1 MDFKTWNKHLKELR
15 EIILKKDKVEESKAL
30 AKMVH
35 SMVHSSYVSGTDEKT
50 FEDEL
55 LEDLEDEIF
64 RTSINE
70 KGRTIAYGLWHS
82 SRIEDIT
89 MNLLVAGDEQV
100 FNSGNWKEKINTEII
115 DTGNALSSEEILE
128 FSKNINIQELKNYR
142 IAVGKKTR
150 TIIGSLAN
158 EDMKRKFD
166 KEKLQ
171 RIIDEGAVLDV
182 EASNWLIDFWERKN
196 VAGIILMPATR
207 HNMVHINESLSAKRK
222 SISKR

>member
-1 MDFKTWNKHLKELR
+1 MDFKTWNKYLKELR

-30 AKMVH
+30 ARMVH

-55 LEDLEDEIF
+55 LENLEDEIF

-100 FNSGNWKEKINTEII
+100 FNSGNWKERINTEII
-115 DTGNALSSEEILE
+115 DTGNALSSEQILE

-150 TIIGSLAN
+150 TTIGNLSN

-182 EASNWLIDFWERKN
+182 EASNWLIDFWGRKN

>member
-15 EIILKKDKVEESKAL
+15 EVILKKDKVEESKAL
-30 AKMVH
+30 AMMLH
-35 SMVHSSYVSGTDEKT
+35 SMVHSSYVSGIDEKT

-55 LEDLEDEIF
+55 LEDLEDETF
-64 RTSINE
+64 RTSTNE
-70 KGRTIAYGLWHS
+70 KRRTIAYGLWHS

-100 FNSGNWKEKINTEII
+100 FNSENWKEKINTNII

-150 TIIGSLAN
+150 TIIGNLTN

-182 EASNWLIDFWERKN
+182 EASNWLIDFWGRKN

>member
-1 MDFKTWNKHLKELR
+1 MDFKTWNKYLKELR
-15 EIILKKDKVEESKAL
+15 EVILKKDKVDESRSL
-30 AKMVH
+30 AMMLH
-35 SMVHSSYVSGTDEKT
+35 SMVHSSYVSETNEKT

-100 FNSGNWKEKINTEII
+100 FNSGNWKEEINTNII

-150 TIIGSLAN
+150 AIIGNLTN

-182 EASNWLIDFWERKN
+182 EASNWLIDFWGRKN

-222 SISKR
+222 NVSKR